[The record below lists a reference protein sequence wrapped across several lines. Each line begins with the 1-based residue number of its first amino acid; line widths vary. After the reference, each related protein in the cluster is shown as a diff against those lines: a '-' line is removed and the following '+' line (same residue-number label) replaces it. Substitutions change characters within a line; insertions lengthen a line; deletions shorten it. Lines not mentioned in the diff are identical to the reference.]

1 MLHNKRK
8 VDVWTFVSLVIMA
21 AFILTLLYP
30 MIKIFRLAVL
40 DESGRFTLQNFAT
53 FFSKPYYSRTILNSF
68 ELAVLITL
76 CSLLIGIPFSYF
88 YSFYVLKGAK
98 TIFILSILC
107 CMSAPSH

>member
-53 FFSKPYYSRTILNSF
+53 FF
-68 ELAVLITL
+68 
-76 CSLLIGIPFSYF
+76 
-88 YSFYVLKGAK
+88 
-98 TIFILSILC
+98 
-107 CMSAPSH
+107 